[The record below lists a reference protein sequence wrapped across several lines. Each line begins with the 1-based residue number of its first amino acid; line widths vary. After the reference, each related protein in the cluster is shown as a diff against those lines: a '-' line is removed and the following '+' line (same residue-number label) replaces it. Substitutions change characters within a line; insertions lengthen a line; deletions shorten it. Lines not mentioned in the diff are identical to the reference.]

1 MAAPET
7 NDPSCYPLT
16 GVGWSSNPST
26 CPKEYQLINTTADG
40 SSANFAK
47 GFGQK
52 SSCFLCVSSLLN
64 KENPQG
70 DIVSDIQLLP
80 DKNPLPSG
88 YAFIAEFLDP
98 KVNVSKKKRLC
109 IKWVPF
115 SEADTAVFD
124 VKLTG
129 KSKQIVPSYTCIGE
143 LSGFVIWCR
152 KGKVA
157 KPKPL
162 PKPRSIGADMRGLSL
177 ENEISRV
184 KEESPVRLSKRR
196 PHLEHKDSIYNAEN
210 IYGISAMDGVPFVL
224 HPRFESTMNVPN
236 ANIRNFQIKS
246 HAEIENEYNYSFMTE
261 KTAAAR
267 LPPTAS

>member
-1 MAAPET
+1 MGTPEWRLELADFRKEPNKPERQLGESSERGGEARSSSRRRRRRTAFQMAVPET

-16 GVGWSSNPST
+16 GMGWSSNPST

-98 KVNVSKKKRLC
+98 
-109 IKWVPF
+109 
-115 SEADTAVFD
+115 SEYF
-124 VKLTG
+124 
-129 KSKQIVPSYTCIGE
+129 
-143 LSGFVIWCR
+143 
-152 KGKVA
+152 
-157 KPKPL
+157 
-162 PKPRSIGADMRGLSL
+162 
-177 ENEISRV
+177 
-184 KEESPVRLSKRR
+184 
-196 PHLEHKDSIYNAEN
+196 
-210 IYGISAMDGVPFVL
+210 
-224 HPRFESTMNVPN
+224 
-236 ANIRNFQIKS
+236 
-246 HAEIENEYNYSFMTE
+246 
-261 KTAAAR
+261 
-267 LPPTAS
+267 